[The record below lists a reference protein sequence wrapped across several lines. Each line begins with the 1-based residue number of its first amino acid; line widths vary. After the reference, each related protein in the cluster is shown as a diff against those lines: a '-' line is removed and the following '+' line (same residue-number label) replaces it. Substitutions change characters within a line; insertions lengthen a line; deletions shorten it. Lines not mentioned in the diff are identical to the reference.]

1 MTSKDSTPSGLP
13 ESLFFD
19 EQKLKNAENP
29 EKQELYLF
37 NWLANLERELKKINK
52 ETLKD
57 NQANLEKQ
65 LLRFISLSS
74 PKPHRPI
81 RQIIAR
87 CFIFIYENG
96 DTRTLFDTIT
106 ALQSLIGTGKGIGEK
121 ETKLAALHCIG
132 HIMKSVGD
140 KVLSLLPETVNICLK
155 TIKNTT
161 NALIV
166 RLEAIY
172 TITRALEGAGKGS
185 SEPVIKDITK
195 CLKLSLTDKAL
206 IIRVASVE
214 CMRAIIKYAPQS
226 APTGELDLMLNQ
238 MFKVLDGSNQTIRRA
253 VASFIAT
260 LLADTQED
268 SDSLMPTS
276 TSSNIT
282 SSKGK
287 SSGPNNQNTTLTPES
302 PTSALPPESS
312 KSPFISPNEMLSHL
326 STFYNKSATTREMRA
341 AIVETYSTLFIQLGT
356 KYVESNYATIA
367 QHLLGD
373 LVSNTRNASSR
384 YEVLSVREHCGLLLR
399 DVIGT
404 RLLSEQGQV
413 FAVRELVNGWVK
425 KWPAIMPNDIEPNKL
440 ALVCAV
446 NEISGLLLD
455 LGGAASTVQDVLIE
469 PLITLLG
476 HPSYSVQISTAWC
489 LRCLCFSLPSKLSEL
504 ITNVLDHLNKDLK
517 DLNTFIGP
525 STPLD
530 LFKRTLGHAHGL
542 AALMSVIRDRPL
554 DVDFEVSARVFSL
567 STQLIKASSN
577 RELRV
582 ASLHIQVAWT
592 LIGSLMCLG
601 PNFVKLHLPQLLLLW
616 KTVLPKPSSKETH
629 PNHTE
634 LEWTFMFHVREC
646 VLSAMLCFLLHN
658 AKLVTADVAKR
669 LVALLNNTLTFI
681 SLIPSSFQNPQ
692 PNSLPLP
699 SSLKFSERDN
709 MLRRRIFQC
718 FVAIRPVSAY
728 ENLSSQL
735 LQMSLSNFA
744 DPEKHVGS
752 TITAAIA
759 AVSGSFTSVW
769 TASDEYAF
777 GVSSKLRGMDIDF
790 RNIDGNPD
798 DNVGTSRDW
807 LNRDLV
813 ESKVESQL
821 EQPVLGAP
829 EHDSLMIY
837 TTYWS
842 SSFSTFQLP
851 KPVPPATVLV
861 DSSIEFFAT
870 VFPLQNAAVQES
882 LFEQL
887 IKVVRHPKLEKSPGR
902 KMAVQVNMVIG
913 LLGTFKVIMSASS
926 RRGDSGTP
934 MIAHKKVG
942 ALAMELLQAAIV
954 HPDPYLRNAASDAL
968 GRLISIVGG
977 NLIPTQ
983 IQLLV
988 DQVVNNR
995 DPDTRAGSALA
1006 LGNIYSHVG
1015 GMAAGNHLKTLV
1027 GILLSL
1033 SKDPHPVVH
1042 FWALYA
1048 LAKTIESAGLMFSQY
1063 VSSTIATIAKL
1074 YMAETHEPGGGS
1086 VATTNVGLGLSAY
1099 QQFGK
1104 IIFGLIGTLGP
1115 ELQAHSIVRDLCLNL
1130 TGELKND
1137 DEQLVIVESI
1147 RCLQHFIMFAHQYVD
1162 LPDLIRFL
1170 QSQLSSM
1177 HLPLKKVAVT
1187 CLYQLVQRNARHV
1200 FEMASPGLDQQ
1211 LFSLLDTDP
1220 TVDGVKDIVISWLNQ
1235 TAIET
1240 PSIWVEL
1247 CRKVMSKTGSVASAG
1262 APVQPPSLDIGRG
1275 DDDIIDEEGDGF
1287 DIGQTIAIP
1296 PKHRNLEKTTASD
1309 AVQIPPRWRTQF
1321 FALRCLHQVV
1331 EAIYVNGNKDHFNL
1345 AKAKEGKREGKDYLV
1360 LRIADLIKMAFT
1372 ASTAVVSE
1380 MRLEGL
1386 TVLRDVI
1393 EKFAATPD
1401 PDYEEAVLLE
1411 QYQAQIGAAL
1421 TPAFSGDTSPEI
1433 LSAAVKVCAVFVGSG
1448 IVKELYRMGRILKL
1462 LTTAL
1467 ENSKEDSS
1475 ITTVAGVKDL
1485 SPHASIM
1492 VKLSVLNAWAELQVA
1507 STKQS
1512 YLVQVVEPNLRL
1524 LCPLWVGALRDY
1536 ARVQVEP
1543 EIESQA
1549 NSNASTIPNAQNDGF
1564 DSMYIGLTREVILP
1578 YYNRSWLKILA
1589 AIASLVDVNNNL
1601 IISAING
1608 DNCVEDKKI
1617 PDNKD
1622 NQENFDDFLAFEN
1635 ESKTIGSSD
1644 KDIIENTK
1652 SNDTTKY
1659 FYILFGLCVE
1669 ALSKTFG
1676 GSNNSRE
1683 DQIVVL
1689 TCLDALKALLRP
1701 VSAGRAFLE
1710 KPIFIE
1716 LINLLDRLALT
1727 EGFKAQYVIIQI
1739 IKEMITFYGPDYLC
1753 NDLKSIRNQP
1763 NGHLQN
1769 KILTKE
1775 KSDTK
1780 IYHILRLL
1788 TNIFFQ
1794 KIPSLSSR
1802 STAMRVFRA
1811 QANTRAQPS
1820 QETILVLKNSL
1831 EALTSLISIV
1841 PSKYKIDL
1849 SAIVFYIFISI
1860 IHDEKF
1866 QNDLVPHVLVNVKT
1880 LCENLEATIEDED
1893 LQGFSR
1899 VIDSTI
1905 MSLLSRIQSF
1915 LLNGTIQP
1923 ELSEDDVS
1931 IVKNSLLA
1939 IVLVLSTCTK
1949 ANFNVALQN
1958 DFTEILKNGYYWEKL
1973 PIAITSLQC
1982 TRTLVM
1988 LATKNTNP
1996 ITVEVSHHFTKSLMP
2011 QVALFL
2017 HSIKESVSNLTRSH
2031 PKFTVIEEAIKTLLA
2046 LYTAA
2051 AEEHK
2056 STVLATILS
2065 TLVHLLEEPPL
2076 ENPLPPLHSIAI
2088 SHVFFLATNYQS
2100 AFKDVLSTH
2109 PPPIKSK
2116 LEACIRFNVLEQQQQ
2131 QRQLQEE
2138 RERELA
2144 ERNELTKAPT
2154 ISLRSDFTGFA

>member
-1 MTSKDSTPSGLP
+1 MASTAPKDSTSLGLP
-13 ESLFFD
+13 ESLSFD
-19 EQKLKNAENP
+19 EQKLKTAENP

-37 NWLANLERELKKINK
+37 NWLANLERELKKITK

-57 NQANLEKQ
+57 SQANLEKQ
-65 LLRFISLSS
+65 LLKFISLSS

-87 CFIFIYENG
+87 CFIIIYKNG

-106 ALQSLIGTGKGIGEK
+106 ALQSLIGTGKGTGEK
-121 ETKLAALHCIG
+121 ETKMAALHCIG

-155 TIKNTT
+155 TIKNTA
-161 NALIV
+161 NYLIV
-166 RLEAIY
+166 RLEAIS
-172 TITRALEGAGKGS
+172 TITRALEGAGKGA

-206 IIRVASVE
+206 IVRVASVE

-226 APTGELDLMLNQ
+226 APISELDMMLNQ

-260 LLADTQED
+260 LLASTQED
-268 SDSLMPTS
+268 TDNLMPTS
-276 TSSNIT
+276 TPSNIT
-282 SSKGK
+282 TPKGKSSGK
-287 SSGPNNQNTTLTPES
+287 SSGPNNQNITLTPES
-302 PTSALPPESS
+302 PTSAVPPESA

-326 STFYNKSATTREMRA
+326 SLFYNKSSTTREMRA
-341 AIVETYSTLFIQLGT
+341 AIIETYSTLFIQLGT

-425 KWPAIMPNDIEPNKL
+425 KWPALMPNDTEPNKL

-455 LGGAASTVQDVLIE
+455 LGGAASTVQDVLIDS
-469 PLITLLG
+469 LITLLG

-517 DLNTFIGP
+517 DLNNFIGP
-525 STPLD
+525 SVPLD
-530 LFKRTLGHAHGL
+530 LFKRTLGHSHGL
-542 AALMSVIRDRPL
+542 AALLSVIRDRPL

-582 ASLHIQVAWT
+582 ASLHIQVGWT

-634 LEWTFMFHVREC
+634 LEWSFMFHVRES
-646 VLSAMLCFLLHN
+646 VLGAMLCFLLHN

-681 SLIPSSFQNPQ
+681 SLVPSSFQSPQ
-692 PNSLPLP
+692 PNSLSLP

-735 LQMSLSNFA
+735 LQMSVSNFA

-777 GVSSKLRGMDIDF
+777 GVSSKLQGMDIDF
-790 RNIDGNPD
+790 RNVDGNSD
-798 DNVGTSRDW
+798 DNVVTSRDW

-813 ESKVESQL
+813 ESKL

-837 TTYWS
+837 TTFWS

-851 KPVPPATVLV
+851 KPVPPATALV
-861 DSSIEFFAT
+861 DSSIELFAT

-926 RRGDSGTP
+926 KRGDNGTP

-1115 ELQAHSIVRDLCLNL
+1115 ELQAHSVVRDLCLNL

-1162 LPDLIRFL
+1162 LPDLVRFL

-1187 CLYQLVQRNARHV
+1187 CLYQLVQRNARNV

-1262 APVQPPSLDIGRG
+1262 APIEPPSLDLGMG
-1275 DDDIIDEEGDGF
+1275 DDDIIDEEGEGF
-1287 DIGQTIAIP
+1287 DIRQPNALP
-1296 PKHRNLEKTTASD
+1296 PNLEKTTASD

-1321 FALRCLHQVV
+1321 FALQCLHRVV
-1331 EAIYVNGNKDHFNL
+1331 EVIYINGSKDHFNL
-1345 AKAKEGKREGKDYLV
+1345 AKAKEGKRAGKDYLV
-1360 LRIADLIKMAFT
+1360 LRVADLIKMAFT

-1467 ENSKEDSS
+1467 ENCKEDSS
-1475 ITTVAGVKDL
+1475 ITTVTGVKDL

-1512 YLVQVVEPNLRL
+1512 YLVQVVEPNLQL

-1543 EIESQA
+1543 EIESQT
-1549 NSNASTIPNAQNDGF
+1549 NSNTTSTISNAQSDGF

-1578 YYNRSWLKILA
+1578 YYNKSWLKILA
-1589 AIASLVDVNNNL
+1589 AIASLVEVNNNL

-1608 DNCVEDKKI
+1608 EDCVEDKKTHE
-1617 PDNKD
+1617 NKD
-1622 NQENFDDFLAFEN
+1622 NGENFGDFLAFEN
-1635 ESKTIGSSD
+1635 ETKTINSSD
-1644 KDIIENTK
+1644 KDITK
-1652 SNDTTKY
+1652 SEKLNDTTKY
-1659 FYILFGLCVE
+1659 FYILFGLCIE

-1676 GSNNSRE
+1676 GSSNNSE
-1683 DQIVVL
+1683 DQIIVL

-1710 KPIFIE
+1710 KSIFVE
-1716 LINLLDRLALT
+1716 LVNLLDRLALT
-1727 EGFKAQYVIIQI
+1727 EGFKAQCVIIQI
-1739 IKEMITFYGPDYLC
+1739 IKDMISFHGPDYLC
-1753 NDLKSIRNQP
+1753 DDLENTRNQS
-1763 NGHLQN
+1763 NGHLPN
-1769 KILTKE
+1769 KT

-1802 STAMRVFRA
+1802 PTAIRIFRA
-1811 QANTRAQPS
+1811 QTSAKAQPS

-1849 SAIVFYIFISI
+1849 SAIVFYIFITI

-1866 QNDLVPHVLVNVKT
+1866 QDNLVPNVLVNIKI

-1905 MSLLSRIQSF
+1905 TSLISRIQSF

-1939 IVLVLSTCTK
+1939 TVLVLSTCTK

-1958 DFTEILKNGYYWEKL
+1958 DFAEILKNGYYWEKI
-1973 PIAITSLQC
+1973 PIAITSLHC

-1988 LATKNTNP
+1988 LATKYTNP
-1996 ITVEVSHHFTKSLMP
+1996 ITVEISHHFTKSLIP
-2011 QVALFL
+2011 QIALFL
-2017 HSIKESVSNLTRSH
+2017 HSIKESVSKSTQSH

-2056 STVLATILS
+2056 STVLATILP
-2065 TLVHLLEEPPL
+2065 TL
-2076 ENPLPPLHSIAI
+2076 
-2088 SHVFFLATNYQS
+2088 
-2100 AFKDVLSTH
+2100 
-2109 PPPIKSK
+2109 
-2116 LEACIRFNVLEQQQQ
+2116 
-2131 QRQLQEE
+2131 
-2138 RERELA
+2138 
-2144 ERNELTKAPT
+2144 
-2154 ISLRSDFTGFA
+2154 